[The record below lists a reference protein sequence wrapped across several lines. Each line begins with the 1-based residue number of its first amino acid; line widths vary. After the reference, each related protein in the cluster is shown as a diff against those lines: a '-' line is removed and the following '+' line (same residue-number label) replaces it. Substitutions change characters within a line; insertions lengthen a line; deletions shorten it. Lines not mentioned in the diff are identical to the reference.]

1 MKIKYLIACCIFLI
15 AFVIQ
20 CYGQTDSL
28 MRVAK
33 ELIKQDKYTEAE
45 RIYNGILSKND
56 NNDARF
62 ALGLLYSWSKQYDKA
77 RATFTTVLKARPES
91 KEVYIAALN
100 NELWADNYSAVLVLA
115 EKSKSIFPEDPDI
128 LIREAKA
135 LNYLHRSDDA
145 VILLK
150 GYLKKDKNNLDIK
163 ELLET
168 IQTGNLLNSIGISYT
183 YDYFNNASPWQLTYI
198 QYKRKTKFGSLIG
211 RFNYASRYGGT
222 TGYQM
227 EVDAYPKLSS
237 KSYAYLNVG
246 YSPGTLF
253 PVFRL
258 GMDYNR
264 SLPSAFEASLGFRY
278 LDFKSSNVMIYTGHI
293 GKYIGNYWIA
303 FRPYIVPDS
312 GRVSISGQ
320 LTVRRY
326 FSTANDYIGLQIGY
340 GTSPDDR
347 YRLLTLSSGG
357 IGYNNRLIGYSTRI
371 SYNHI
376 FNKRW
381 IFNVSGA
388 YANEEYITS
397 QFRSDITFDIG
408 FNFLF

>member
-1 MKIKYLIACCIFLI
+1 MKIKYLITCCAFLI
-15 AFVIQ
+15 VFISQ
-20 CYGQTDSL
+20 GYGQTDSL
-28 MRVAK
+28 MHVAK
-33 ELIKQDKYTEAE
+33 ELIKQDKYPEAE
-45 RIYNGILSKND
+45 KIYNDLLSRND
-56 NNDARF
+56 NNDVRF
-62 ALGLLYSWSKQYDKA
+62 ALGLMYSWSKQYDKA
-77 RATFTTVLKARPES
+77 RATFLIVLKARPTS

-100 NELWADNYSAVLVLA
+100 NELWADKYSLVLDLA
-115 EKSKSIFPEDPDI
+115 VKSKSIFPDDADI

-145 VILLK
+145 VSELK
-150 GYLKKDKNNLDIK
+150 SYLKKDNSNTDVRD
-163 ELLET
+163 LLES
-168 IQTGNLLNSIGISYT
+168 IQTDNMLNSIGISYT
-183 YDYFNNASPWQLTYI
+183 YDFFSNNESPWQLAYL
-198 QYKRKTKFGSLIG
+198 QYKRKTEFGSVIG
-211 RFNYASRYGGT
+211 RFNYASRFGS

-237 KSYAYLNVG
+237 KSYAYVNVG

-264 SLPSAFEASLGFRY
+264 SLPNAFEASAGFRY
-278 LDFKSSNVMIYTGHI
+278 LDFKTSNVVIYTGHI
-293 GKYIGNYWIA
+293 AKYIGNYWIA

-312 GRVSISGQ
+312 GKVSISGL

-326 FSTANDYIGLQIGY
+326 FASANDYIGLQFGY

-347 YRLLTLSSGG
+347 YRMLTGQNLRLA
-357 IGYNNRLIGYSTRI
+357 GYNTRI

-397 QFRSDITFDIG
+397 QYRSDITFDVG
-408 FNFLF
+408 FNYLF